1 MSYRL
6 SFFTF
11 LGFAFV
17 VYWLFLGYYNEHA
30 VIYIII
36 YILFSILFDLAF
48 VGLNLFTSMILL
60 PIIYSGNAIFNIIGM
75 VLIIVSVILRMVLII
90 NLFSYRTIPT
100 SKTIL
105 YFIFWGQEVR
115 LNRRSKN
122 LSASL
127 NREN

>member
-1 MSYRL
+1 
-6 SFFTF
+6 
-11 LGFAFV
+11 
-17 VYWLFLGYYNEHA
+17 
-30 VIYIII
+30 
-36 YILFSILFDLAF
+36 
-48 VGLNLFTSMILL
+48 MILL

-122 LSASL
+122 TTYNKGEQYKLKL
-127 NREN
+127 NEK